1 MTDQTDVKTPS
12 TDDIPLPGLLRHAR
26 YTYGSAMRRALDAA
40 GYDDIPGNGLYIIG
54 GLAIDGLDIPLGQ
67 LLKEL
72 RVSKQTGGQLV
83 DALVT
88 RGYLDRRVDPED
100 RRKLVI
106 TLTER
111 GKAAAAVQQ
120 AARMEVDAALAA
132 VVGEENVRNTHRTLA
147 ALVDLGDAKNDDKD

>member
-1 MTDQTDVKTPS
+1 
-12 TDDIPLPGLLRHAR
+12 
-26 YTYGSAMRRALDAA
+26 MRRALDAA

-132 VVGEENVRNTHRTLA
+132 VVGEENVRSTHRTLA
-147 ALVDLGDAKNDDKD
+147 ALVDLGDAKDDDKD